1 MTITAGV
8 KTVRDMAVNVK
19 TSTRSDENDPFDQSL
34 QNQEDSEM
42 KRLSGKVV
50 LIVGGTRGL
59 GRTIA
64 ETAEDEGAG
73 VTVVG
78 RDIRDAVHI
87 LGARPRMQSFAR
99 DATDEDTARS
109 TIGATAPDI
118 VVVCA
123 GAVPPTGP
131 IQKLSWTAFSA
142 NWETDVKASF
152 LFCKEALRRPLRPG
166 STIILIS
173 SAAAIGGSPIAG
185 GYAGAKRMQLLLAKY
200 AQQESD
206 RLGLGLTFLTLAP
219 SCLLAE
225 TAIGAAIATAY
236 AKYLGTAKERFL
248 ESLAD
253 RPTAFDVAREV
264 IKLMVGARD
273 VGGSLVL
280 VSRSGAEIIQ

>member
-1 MTITAGV
+1 M
-8 KTVRDMAVNVK
+8 K
-19 TSTRSDENDPFDQSL
+19 TSPLDQSL
-34 QNQEDSEM
+34 QDHEDSEM
-42 KRLSGKVV
+42 KRLIGKAV
-50 LIVGGTRGL
+50 LIVGGTRGI
-59 GRTIA
+59 GRAIA

-73 VTVVG
+73 VAVVG
-78 RDIRDAVHI
+78 RDIRDAIHI

-99 DATDEDTARS
+99 DATDEDTARA
-109 TIGATAPDI
+109 TIRATAPDI

-166 STIILIS
+166 STVILIS
-173 SAAAIGGSPIAG
+173 SAAAIGGSPITG
-185 GYAGAKRMQLLLAKY
+185 GYAGAKRMQLFLAKY

-206 RLGLGLTFLTLAP
+206 RLELGLTFVTLAP
-219 SCLLAE
+219 SCLLPE
-225 TAIGAAIATAY
+225 TAIGATIATAY
-236 AKYLGTAKERFL
+236 AKYLGTTKERFL

-253 RPTAFDVAREV
+253 RPTALDVARWLFES
-264 IKLMVGARD
+264 IVGARN

-280 VSRSGAEIIQ
+280 ASKHSAEIIQ